1 MKKLFP
7 ALTLIGTLLFSA
19 CGGKKAAEETTTTEE
34 RDSTYTQVKHPEWS
48 RNAVIYEVNLR
59 QYTPEGTVTA
69 FQTQLPRLKD
79 LGVDIL
85 WFMPINPISQKD
97 RKGELG
103 SYYAVADYEAFNP
116 EFGTIEQFKDMVAQA
131 HTMGLKVLIDWV
143 PNHTGRDNKW
153 VTEHPDYYKK
163 DSLGNMI
170 GLYDW
175 TDVYVLDYTNPE
187 LRKAMIKAMKF
198 WLNDVG
204 VDGFRCDVAM
214 EVPTDFWNEARAELQ
229 GVKPDLFMLAEAT
242 KPDLQIL
249 AFDMGYNW
257 PLSVLFNEISATSG
271 QYTFKGEDGQV
282 KTFPET
288 HAIAINN
295 LVEQQYLEF
304 PKDTYLMNMITN
316 HDFNSWEGTEFE
328 RYGVLTN
335 AFAVLSYTLPGMPLI
350 YTGQE
355 TGMNRAFEFFK
366 KDTPPQWEPRNEY
379 FTFYQKLNELKHSQK
394 ALTAGID
401 GGDFI
406 SYATSSEDI
415 FIFSREKDG
424 SKVVTLVNL
433 GKGELPVEFTTENK
447 PVVGEM
453 VNFFTGEPAAIPA
466 TLQQGEYLVFVN
478 KKN

>member
-1 MKKLFP
+1 
-7 ALTLIGTLLFSA
+7 
-19 CGGKKAAEETTTTEE
+19 
-34 RDSTYTQVKHPEWS
+34 
-48 RNAVIYEVNLR
+48 
-59 QYTPEGTVTA
+59 
-69 FQTQLPRLKD
+69 
-79 LGVDIL
+79 
-85 WFMPINPISQKD
+85 
-97 RKGELG
+97 
-103 SYYAVADYEAFNP
+103 
-116 EFGTIEQFKDMVAQA
+116 
-131 HTMGLKVLIDWV
+131 
-143 PNHTGRDNKW
+143 
-153 VTEHPDYYKK
+153 
-163 DSLGNMI
+163 
-170 GLYDW
+170 
-175 TDVYVLDYTNPE
+175 
-187 LRKAMIKAMKF
+187 
-198 WLNDVG
+198 
-204 VDGFRCDVAM
+204 
-214 EVPTDFWNEARAELQ
+214 
-229 GVKPDLFMLAEAT
+229 MLAEAT